1 MQEIMKKNNTWNIRR
16 LVNEM
21 IVPSTQRIIL
31 KIVGFLDFVTSNSFL
46 SSKSRKLRIAVG
58 STEVSY
64 TSLKPKMCTH
74 TFLLHS
80 TESSQFLVCGMSS
93 IAQSSRLGF
102 MCYTFGIDLSFVH
115 LQCYVI
121 GGKSHMLLRDL

>member
-1 MQEIMKKNNTWNIRR
+1 MDFSDLLN
-16 LVNEM
+16 
-21 IVPSTQRIIL
+21 
-31 KIVGFLDFVTSNSFL
+31 FLDFLNLETSWNSNSFR
-46 SSKSRKLRIAVG
+46 SSKNRKLRIAKG
-58 STEVSY
+58 STGAEVSY
-64 TSLKPKMCTH
+64 NSLKPQKCTH

-93 IAQSSRLGF
+93 IAQNVGLGF

-121 GGKSHMLLRDL
+121 GGKSHMLLRVRSFK